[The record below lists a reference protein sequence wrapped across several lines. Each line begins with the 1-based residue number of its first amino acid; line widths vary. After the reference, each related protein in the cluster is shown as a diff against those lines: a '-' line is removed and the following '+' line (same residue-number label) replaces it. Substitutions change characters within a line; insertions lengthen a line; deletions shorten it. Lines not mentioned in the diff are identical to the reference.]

1 MLKYRLLVY
10 LDEVARS
17 GSIRKAAE
25 RLHISASAINRQLL
39 ALEEELGTPLFQRLP
54 RKMILTAAG
63 ETLIHHVR
71 QSFKELEWAQI
82 KIEELKGLRRGEVTV
97 AMMSGLA
104 ANLIPRAAADFRRAN
119 PRVKLHLQQ
128 MTRGEDITSAVAS
141 GDVDLGIGFD
151 FEMRS
156 ALRSIASV
164 TGRLG
169 AVVAPGHPLADKSSL
184 RLSDCMPH
192 PMVIADDS
200 TVIRPYLNYVF
211 ARAMVALQPVIET
224 NSIEVMRQSAMMDQA
239 LTFLTPFD
247 IETDLRSGRLVYIP
261 VRELG
266 QQTQTLMLIGHDRGT
281 SAIGSVL
288 AETLK
293 GMMLQME

>member
-119 PRVKLHLQQ
+119 PRVKLRLQQ

-200 TVIRPYLNYVF
+200 TVIRPYLNDVF

>member
-128 MTRGEDITSAVAS
+128 MTRGEDITNAVAS
-141 GDVDLGIGFD
+141 GDADLGIGFD
-151 FEMRS
+151 FELRS

-169 AVVAPGHPLADKSSL
+169 VVVAPGHPLADKSSL

-192 PMVIADDS
+192 AMVIADDS
-200 TVIRPYLNYVF
+200 MVIRPYLNDVF

-224 NSIEVMRQSAMMDQA
+224 NSIEVMRHSAMMDQG

-261 VRELG
+261 VRELA

-293 GMMLQME
+293 GMMLQLE

>member
-141 GDVDLGIGFD
+141 GDVDLGLGFD

-169 AVVAPGHPLADKSSL
+169 AVVAPGHPLADRSSL

-200 TVIRPYLNYVF
+200 TVIRPYLDDVF

>member
-141 GDVDLGIGFD
+141 GDVDLGLGFD

-169 AVVAPGHPLADKSSL
+169 AVVAPGHPLADRSSL

-200 TVIRPYLNYVF
+200 TVIRPYLNDVF

-247 IETDLRSGRLVYIP
+247 IETDLRSGRLIYIP

>member
-156 ALRSIASV
+156 SLRSIASV

-200 TVIRPYLNYVF
+200 TVIRPYLNDVF

>member
-54 RKMILTAAG
+54 RKMVLTAAG
-63 ETLIHHVR
+63 ETLIHHIR
-71 QSFKELEWAQI
+71 LSMKELEWAQI

-104 ANLIPRAAADFRRAN
+104 ANLIPRAAADFRRIN
-119 PRVKLHLQQ
+119 PRVKLRLQQ
-128 MTRGEDITSAVAS
+128 MSRGDDITNAVAS
-141 GDVDLGIGFD
+141 GDADLGIGFD
-151 FEMRS
+151 FEIRPT
-156 ALRSIASV
+156 LRSITSV

-184 RLSDCMPH
+184 RLSDCIPYAMT
-192 PMVIADDS
+192 IADDS
-200 TVIRPYLNYVF
+200 MVIRPYLNDIF
-211 ARAMVALQPVIET
+211 ARAMIPLQPVVET
-224 NSIEVMRQSAMMDQA
+224 NSIEVMRQSAIMDQT

-247 IETDLRSGRLVYIP
+247 IESDLRSQRLVYIP

-266 QQTQTLMLIGHDRGT
+266 QQTQTLMLIGHNRGT
-281 SAIGSVL
+281 SAIGSLL
-288 AETLK
+288 AETIK
-293 GMMLQME
+293 GMMLQLE

>member
-128 MTRGEDITSAVAS
+128 MTRGEDITGAVAS
-141 GDVDLGIGFD
+141 GDADLGIGFD

-169 AVVAPGHPLADKSSL
+169 AVVAPGHPLADRSSL

-200 TVIRPYLNYVF
+200 TVIRPYLNDVF

-247 IETDLRSGRLVYIP
+247 IETDLRSGRLLYIP

>member
-200 TVIRPYLNYVF
+200 TVIRPYLNDVF

>member
-169 AVVAPGHPLADKSSL
+169 AVIAPGHPLADKSSL

-200 TVIRPYLNYVF
+200 TVIRPYLNDVF

>member
-39 ALEEELGTPLFQRLP
+39 ALEDELGTPLFRRLP

-128 MTRGEDITSAVAS
+128 MTRGEDITSAVAA
-141 GDVDLGIGFD
+141 GDADLGIGFD
-151 FEMRS
+151 FELRS

-192 PMVIADDS
+192 AMVIADNS
-200 TVIRPYLNYVF
+200 VVIRPYLNDVF
-211 ARAMVALQPVIET
+211 ARAMVTLQPVIET

-247 IETDLRSGRLVYIP
+247 IETDLRSGRLLYIP

-266 QQTQTLMLIGHDRGT
+266 QQTQTLMLIAHDRGT

-288 AETLK
+288 AETIK